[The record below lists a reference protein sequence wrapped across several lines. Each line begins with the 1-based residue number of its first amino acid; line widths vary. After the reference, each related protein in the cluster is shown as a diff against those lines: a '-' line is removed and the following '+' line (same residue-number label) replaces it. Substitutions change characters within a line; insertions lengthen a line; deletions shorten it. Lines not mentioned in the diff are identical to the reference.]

1 MQFVVR
7 AFNVVL
13 SASMT
18 RDILEYMMRKLLALV
33 IAIIL
38 LSLVPLVTF
47 AADCETNC
55 GSVEECSEKI
65 KVCQSIWEDLRKATA
80 PHEESL
86 KKMERDIA
94 SFQSRIKT
102 IGQEVVAKEKEIKE
116 GERELGGQQSLLN
129 ERVRSAYIRSFFTH
143 PLFQFFSQE
152 SDFGSNLRLLA
163 YQQSVVEEDRRIIVD
178 TVGFITNLEA
188 KKANL
193 EKEKQNLAGLTT
205 NLNIQAEATRKLVNE
220 SKAYQT
226 VLSSNIGNLT
236 TKQQNLLAERSG
248 TFTTSV
254 GDVPLADDPNSAPN
268 YNPGFSPAFG
278 GFSFGAYT
286 HRKGMSQ
293 YGAKG
298 RAQSGQNA
306 GDILQAYYG
315 KKSENKDTGG
325 TIPVQGVGSI
335 TFEGQYLYGIA
346 EMPSNFPDEA
356 LKAQAIAARSY
367 AYRYKQEGKTICTTQ
382 SCQVYSSSK
391 AANPPDKWKKAVD
404 DTKGQV
410 IEGVITYYSST
421 TGGYSTTTGWDTKCG
436 NQGCW
441 TGDAYEKIAGS
452 PWFYKGWYT
461 ESYLNSSAK
470 CGRSHP
476 WLSQDE
482 FADILNAWVVRKNGS
497 DTDRERILPT
507 TINSCPV
514 GGVSGNPFSLSEM
527 REKANSMGGA
537 YTSVSS
543 VSVSYSTSGQT
554 ATVNLSTNRGN
565 VSISGSEFKDT
576 FNLRA
581 PGYISIRSPL
591 YNIEKK

>member
-1 MQFVVR
+1 MR
-7 AFNVVL
+7 TREIIISAFFIITL
-13 SASMT
+13 SIPT
-18 RDILEYMMRKLLALV
+18 
-33 IAIIL
+33 IIY
-38 LSLVPLVTF
+38 
-47 AADCETNC
+47 AAECETSC

-65 KVCQSIWEDLRKATA
+65 KSCQAIWDDLKKATQ
-80 PHEESL
+80 PHEDSL

-102 IGQEVVAKEKEIKE
+102 IGQEVVVKEKEIEK
-116 GERELGGQQSLLN
+116 GETELGGQQSLLN
-129 ERVRSAYIRSFFTH
+129 ERVRSAYIRSYTQVPMF
-143 PLFQFFSQE
+143 LLLSRQN
-152 SDFGSNLRLLA
+152 DFGSNLRLLA
-163 YQQSVVEEDRRIIVD
+163 YQQSVVEEDRRLIVD
-178 TVGFITNLEA
+178 TVGFITNLET
-188 KKANL
+188 KKQLL
-193 EKEKQNLAGLTT
+193 EKEKKSLADLTAS
-205 NLNIQAEATRKLVNE
+205 LNVQAESTRKLVNE
-220 SKAYQT
+220 AKAYQT

-236 TKQQNLLAERSG
+236 SKQQNLLAERSG

-254 GDVPLADDPNSAPN
+254 GDVPLADDPNAAPN
-268 YNPGFSPAFG
+268 YNPGFAPAFA

-298 RAQSGQNA
+298 RAESGQNSS
-306 GDILQAYYG
+306 DILQAYYG
-315 KKSENKDTGG
+315 KKPENKDTGG
-325 TIPVQGVGSI
+325 SISLQGIGNI

-367 AYRYKQEGKTICTTQ
+367 AYRYKQEGKSICTTQ

-391 AANPPDKWKKAVD
+391 AANPPERWKKAVD

-436 NQGCW
+436 SQGCW

-470 CGRSHP
+470 CGRSSP
-476 WLSQDE
+476 WLKEEE

-497 DTDRERILPT
+497 DSDRERILPT
-507 TINSCPV
+507 TINTCPV
-514 GGVSGNPFSLSEM
+514 GGVSGNPFSISEM
-527 REKANSMGGA
+527 RDKANSMGGA
-537 YTSVSS
+537 YTSVTS
-543 VSVSYSTSGQT
+543 VSVSYSTSGAT
-554 ATVNLSTNRGN
+554 ANVNLSTNRGS
-565 VSISGSEFKDT
+565 VSVPGAEFKDT